1 MPNVVK
7 ESAHGMGATTW
18 EVTYKVTIPY
28 GLVGIIGALFLGLGR
43 ALGETMAVT
52 FVIGNA
58 HNISASLF
66 APGNSI
72 ASTLANEFSEATDTD
87 VRQLLDR
94 VGPGAV
100 YHHLSGAGGGPVHA
114 AADVQI
120 LECGIMKP
128 RPPTGR
134 RLVDLMVS
142 VWAVIS
148 ALLGIAALIWILSG
162 VIIRGLGALNLT
174 FFTQLPTPPGM
185 AGGGLANAILGTL
198 AMTVAATLM
207 SVPIGL
213 LAGVYL
219 AEFGQESRVADNS
232 RFSAN
237 VLMGMPSIIV
247 GVFAYTLVVL
257 PLGHFSGY
265 AGAVA
270 LAILMIPV
278 ITRTTEDMLRLVPNT
293 LRESALA
300 LGAPRWKVTLTVVF
314 RAAKAGLITGI
325 LLAVARVSGETAP
338 LLFTALNSPYW
349 FKSLS
354 GPTPNLTVT
363 IFNYAM
369 SPYEDWQRM
378 AWGASLLIT
387 VGVLAFTLVARFLC
401 GSEK

>member
-1 MPNVVK
+1 M
-7 ESAHGMGATTW
+7 
-18 EVTYKVTIPY
+18 
-28 GLVGIIGALFLGLGR
+28 
-43 ALGETMAVT
+43 
-52 FVIGNA
+52 
-58 HNISASLF
+58 
-66 APGNSI
+66 
-72 ASTLANEFSEATDTD
+72 
-87 VRQLLDR
+87 
-94 VGPGAV
+94 
-100 YHHLSGAGGGPVHA
+100 
-114 AADVQI
+114 
-120 LECGIMKP
+120 MKP

-134 RLVDLMVS
+134 RFVDKIVS
-142 VWAVIS
+142 GWAVIS
-148 ALLGIAALIWILSG
+148 ALLGIGALIWILSG
-162 VIIRGLGALNLT
+162 VIARGVGALNFS

-185 AGGGLANAILGTL
+185 AGGGMANAILGTL
-198 AMTVAATLM
+198 AMTVAATLI

-213 LAGVYL
+213 LSGIYL

-265 AGAVA
+265 AGALA

-278 ITRTTEDMLRLVPNT
+278 VTRTTEDMLRLVPNT

-314 RAAKAGLITGI
+314 RAAKAGLLTGI

-354 GPTPNLTVT
+354 GPTPNLTVA

-369 SPYEDWQRM
+369 SPYEDWQQM
-378 AWGASLLIT
+378 AWGASLVIT
-387 VGVLAFTLVARFLC
+387 AGVLAFTLLARFVVRERK
-401 GSEK
+401 S